1 MSRIK
6 SDKISIADSI
16 VVDFFSSQNEESQ
29 SLDSDGNNPVNDDT
43 RLNLIQIEAQDKA
56 QKLLDEANLKAQEI
70 LNAAKLE
77 ADEIKEKAR
86 LEALNINDEA
96 AELSEKTK
104 NDAQT
109 LIETAQAD
117 ALQIKENA
125 RQEGAQEGYQLG
137 YDDGLKKIQEEL
149 LQKVNYMDE
158 FVKSTFDMK
167 NKILA
172 QSKKEIVNLVLMIAR
187 KISINSVNAQC
198 VASVLDKSI
207 SLLND
212 KENIEVIL
220 SERYAQLLNQI
231 LNGDLIEQNG
241 DLEIDIDKLKNIKL
255 IYNAKMPDDTLIVQT
270 PKERLDLSF
279 NSQLNQISKEFLKEL
294 NSSFDKK
301 DEGEI
306 GGV

>member
-207 SLLND
+207 SLN
-212 KENIEVIL
+212 
-220 SERYAQLLNQI
+220 
-231 LNGDLIEQNG
+231 
-241 DLEIDIDKLKNIKL
+241 
-255 IYNAKMPDDTLIVQT
+255 T
-270 PKERLDLSF
+270 
-279 NSQLNQISKEFLKEL
+279 
-294 NSSFDKK
+294 
-301 DEGEI
+301 
-306 GGV
+306 